1 MKSQLTLQAEKKHQT
16 CSQTGRHADSNPPE
30 VNPGVKDGLHTPVPL
45 KTCQVTQDSLKSS
58 KKNLLFG
65 RINAQDCFN
74 HGHNVTTTLLRE
86 VTDRQNIPFL
96 VHALF
101 PLFGD
106 RKKKKKRRRVQL
118 RSDYP
123 KEEQNIIF
131 FTFTNEFSM

>member
-1 MKSQLTLQAEKKHQT
+1 MKSHQLTLQAEKKHQT

-30 VNPGVKDGLHTPVPL
+30 VNPGVKDGLHTPAPL
-45 KTCQVTQDSLKSS
+45 KTCQVTQDSLKSF
-58 KKNLLFG
+58 KKTKKQLLFG

-101 PLFGD
+101 LLFGD
-106 RKKKKKRRRVQL
+106 RKKKKKKSAAEVRL
-118 RSDYP
+118 P
-123 KEEQNIIF
+123 KGGAKHNF
-131 FTFTNEFSM
+131 FHFY